1 MVVEEDVIVDEA
13 SSLTESGNFNSVD
26 ALGFENRKEVFCW
39 GVVIRIPA
47 S

>member
-1 MVVEEDVIVDEA
+1 MVVEENVIVDEA
-13 SSLTESGNFNSVD
+13 SSLAESGDFYSVD
-26 ALGFENRKEVFCW
+26 ALGFENRKEVFYW